1 VQFVFVFVA
10 TILLASSSSA
20 FSLLG
25 PFEEWQTPALG
36 YNSLGTDVG
45 ALKNLGEEYRW
56 NVPVITYGFDASFLD
71 YFGNVGVT
79 AVDQAFAILNY
90 LPPASQMDL
99 ENYYLDFY
107 LDTRRFNFRAE
118 ADKIF
123 DLKSAALVL
132 TLEQLGLANPER
144 NVWSLRD
151 REVYS
156 SPGRSTT
163 NYYVVNR
170 NFDPRTYL
178 PSPFVNETRYTYDI
192 YEFNFPQFADAIESA
207 VDPDHAFSSIAGQM
221 PGLNEGLF
229 PGVFLVWLTWDDLG
243 GLKYLLSTNNINL
256 ETLPDGVSARDG
268 STNFVNLASRPGVE
282 KLTFQRISEPW
293 YGNPNWSKTV
303 EFTDTYLLDGTRHEQ
318 ELQRT
323 IRRPDIVFSAGDV
336 GTLPGGVT
344 PLLFRRSTPRW
355 TSASGNAQ
363 SAGPGT
369 LQGPVTVTFAKLG
382 TSYINSFPGFTTETG
397 AVNAMPRWGWMTGSI
412 VPVISFPIGINDGFP
427 SMLHSGQDPENP
439 DLISWD
445 LQGYPNGDYTI
456 ESSTNL
462 ENWIEFQRVSPPS
475 GTYSFTTS
483 KTTNEPVRFFR
494 VTSKA
499 QL

>member
-10 TILLASSSSA
+10 TILLASNTSA

-36 YNSLGTDVG
+36 YNPVGMDVG
-45 ALKNLGEEYRW
+45 APKNLGEEYRW

-79 AVDQAFAILNY
+79 AIDQAFAILNY
-90 LPPASQMDL
+90 LPPASQIDL
-99 ENYYLDFY
+99 ENYNLDV
-107 LDTRRFNFRAE
+107 RRVNFRAE
-118 ADKIF
+118 ADKIV
-123 DLKSAALVL
+123 DIQSAALVL
-132 TLEQLGLANPER
+132 TLEQLGLANPEE

-151 REVYS
+151 REIHA
-156 SPGRSTT
+156 SPGLSTT
-163 NYYVVNR
+163 NYYVINR

-178 PSPFVNETRYTYDI
+178 PSLFVNEIRYTYDI
-192 YEFNFPQFADAIESA
+192 YEFNFPQFADAIEIP
-207 VDPDHAFSSIAGQM
+207 VNPENAFSSVTGQI
-221 PGLNEGLF
+221 PGLYHATTPGIFLF
-229 PGVFLVWLTWDDLG
+229 WLTQDDAG

-256 ETLPDGVSARDG
+256 EVLPDGVTALDG
-268 STNFVNLASRPGVE
+268 STNFVNLALRPGVE
-282 KLTFQRISEPW
+282 KLTFQKISDQW
-293 YGNPNWSKTV
+293 YGNPNWSKALA
-303 EFTDTYLLDGTRHEQ
+303 FTDTYLLNGTQHRQ
-318 ELQRT
+318 ELRRT

-336 GTLPGGVT
+336 GTFPNDVP
-344 PLLFRRSTPRW
+344 PLLFGRSTPRW

-369 LQGPVTVTFAKLG
+369 LQGPVTITFAKLG
-382 TSYINSFPGFTTETG
+382 TGYINQFPEFTNEST
-397 AVNAMPRWGWMTGSI
+397 AINAGLNMPRWGWMTGSI
-412 VPVISFPIGINDGFP
+412 VPVISFPIGFNDGFP
-427 SMLHSGQDPENP
+427 SVLRTSQDPENP

-445 LQGYPNGDYTI
+445 LFGYPNGDYTI
-456 ESSTNL
+456 ESSTDL
-462 ENWIEFQRVSPPS
+462 ENWIEFQQVSPPS

-483 KTTNEPVRFFR
+483 KATNEPVRFFR